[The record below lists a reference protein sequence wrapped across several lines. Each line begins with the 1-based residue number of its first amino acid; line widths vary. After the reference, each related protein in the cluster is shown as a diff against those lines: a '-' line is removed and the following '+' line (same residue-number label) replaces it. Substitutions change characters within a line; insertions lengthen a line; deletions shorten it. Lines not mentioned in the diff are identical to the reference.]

1 LFNILFFII
10 ECASTALSIAL
21 KDVLNGMS
29 VGVNLGKTFEI
40 KKDWKT
46 VENIN
51 QPWDK
56 KSFTAKEIVESYKQ
70 LGFNAIRIPVNWA
83 TKINSKTIIEPNL
96 LKSVEEIVHN
106 TIDNN
111 MFAIINL
118 ETSNSFMTGFI
129 SEDEE
134 LRSETYD
141 GYKNIW
147 KQVSNHFKDYDE
159 HLLFESM
166 NDSGYWED
174 IWNTRT
180 TDGDRQAALDVLRQV
195 NQEFINAVRSTGDN
209 NEKRY
214 LLVSGYANDPILTQD
229 NFYKIPSDPSHKLL
243 VSLYYYV
250 PNHFTTIDNYYT
262 WGSQEDVKQLQTIMK
277 NLSIRF
283 VIQGVPVIITRYG
296 TIVKNRSSA
305 NINSYLTSIVN
316 NASSQNMP
324 SFLSDSGE
332 FIDREHLPLS
342 FINEELGKF
351 YKKMGESFTPPE
363 PSKPDEKDDKEDDKN
378 DKDEKDEKD
387 NNKDKETC
395 FSEPDYPCCSKCDI
409 EVAFNEG
416 EHKLWGIENSNW
428 CGIPES
434 CSETSTKTTT
444 STTTKAATSTSPTNE
459 CWSLK
464 LGYSCCKESTKVY
477 TTDESGSWGVENGQW
492 CGISK

>member
-1 LFNILFFII
+1 LIFYN
-10 ECASTALSIAL
+10 L
-21 KDVLNGMS
+21 K
-29 VGVNLGKTFEI
+29 
-40 KKDWKT
+40 
-46 VENIN
+46 
-51 QPWDK
+51 
-56 KSFTAKEIVESYKQ
+56 
-70 LGFNAIRIPVNWA
+70 
-83 TKINSKTIIEPNL
+83 
-96 LKSVEEIVHN
+96 
-106 TIDNN
+106 
-111 MFAIINL
+111 
-118 ETSNSFMTGFI
+118 
-129 SEDEE
+129 
-134 LRSETYD
+134 
-141 GYKNIW
+141 
-147 KQVSNHFKDYDE
+147 
-159 HLLFESM
+159 
-166 NDSGYWED
+166 
-174 IWNTRT
+174 
-180 TDGDRQAALDVLRQV
+180 
-195 NQEFINAVRSTGDN
+195 
-209 NEKRY
+209 
-214 LLVSGYANDPILTQD
+214 
-229 NFYKIPSDPSHKLL
+229 
-243 VSLYYYV
+243 
-250 PNHFTTIDNYYT
+250 YYT